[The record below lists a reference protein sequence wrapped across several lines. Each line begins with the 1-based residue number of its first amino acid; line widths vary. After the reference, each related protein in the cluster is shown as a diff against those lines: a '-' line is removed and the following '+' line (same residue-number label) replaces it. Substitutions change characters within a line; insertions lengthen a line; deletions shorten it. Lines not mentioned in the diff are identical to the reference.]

1 MLRRNRLTPRPSGR
15 LRRRLTQALE
25 LMSSTQKSQSL
36 STLSEALEELLASRI
51 GVVEASRIVTS
62 SRFALG
68 QQNNPLFIPFV
79 GIDSETD
86 QFPLGQVRELWSRD
100 ALVRYDQEREAAE
113 QHYTAWAMQS
123 AKALLA
129 WAHSQEF

>member
-1 MLRRNRLTPRPSGR
+1 
-15 LRRRLTQALE
+15 
-25 LMSSTQKSQSL
+25 MSSTQKLQSL
-36 STLSEALEELLASRI
+36 STLSEALERLLASGI

-68 QQNNPLFIPFV
+68 QEKNPLFIPFV

-86 QFPLGQVRELWSRD
+86 KFPLGSVCELWAPD

-113 QHYTAWAMQS
+113 QHYTAWAMES